1 MDNMNLDL
9 YGELEDLDIDD
20 LTQEMTLEDLL
31 HIMVE
36 KGSSDLHLKA
46 GCAPMIRVDGEL
58 VPITYELLSPEVVRR
73 MIESILT
80 EEQKAKFV
88 VDKELDLAYSVPGL
102 SRFRVN
108 VFIQRNTW
116 STAIRV
122 VPSRPFSIDEL
133 KLPPILKEL
142 AMKPRG
148 LILVTGPT
156 GSGKS
161 TTLAA
166 MVNHINENKRCHI
179 VSVED
184 PIEFIHKDKNSV
196 LSQREV
202 GEDTNSF
209 SAALKHVLRQDPDVI
224 LIGEMRDLETV
235 SIAITAAETG
245 HLVLATLHTSS
256 AATTVDRM
264 IDIFPPHQ
272 QQQVRMQLSV
282 TLEGILCQTLIPKA
296 NGNGRVMAM
305 EIMPVTPAI
314 RNLIREGKSYQIPN
328 MIQSGAQFGMQSL
341 DVALRNLFVQ
351 GLITYDE
358 AVAKASSPDELA
370 RLVGR

>member
-9 YGELEDLDIDD
+9 YEELNQLDIDD
-20 LTQEMTLEDLL
+20 LTQEMTIEDLL

-58 VPITYELLSPEVVRR
+58 VPITYELLSAEVVRR

-88 VDKELDLAYSVPGL
+88 VEKELDMAYSVPGL

-108 VFIQRNTW
+108 VFMQRNTW

-122 VPSRPFSIDEL
+122 IPSRPFSIDEL
-133 KLPPILKEL
+133 KLPHILKDL

-184 PIEFIHKDKNSV
+184 PIEFLHKDKNSV

-209 SAALKHVLRQDPDVI
+209 TNALKHVLRQDPDVI

-245 HLVLATLHTSS
+245 HLVLATLHTNS
-256 AATTVDRM
+256 ASNTIDRM

-272 QQQVRMQLSV
+272 QQQIRMQLSV
-282 TLEGILCQTLIPKA
+282 TLEGIVCQTLVPRA
-296 NGNGRVMAM
+296 EGSGRILAM
-305 EIMPVTPAI
+305 ELLPVTPAV
-314 RNLIREGKSYQIPN
+314 RNVIREGKSYQIPN
-328 MIQSGAQFGMQSL
+328 IIQSGAQYGMQSL
-341 DVALRNLFVQ
+341 DVSLRNLYLQ
-351 GLITYDE
+351 GLISYDE
-358 AVAKASSPDELA
+358 ALAKASSPEEFIK
-370 RLVGR
+370 LVGK

>member
-9 YGELEDLDIDD
+9 YEELNQLDIDD
-20 LTQEMTLEDLL
+20 LTQEMTIEDLL

-58 VPITYELLSPEVVRR
+58 VPITYELLSAEVVRR

-80 EEQKAKFV
+80 EEQKAKF
-88 VDKELDLAYSVPGL
+88 
-102 SRFRVN
+102 
-108 VFIQRNTW
+108 I
-116 STAIRV
+116 
-122 VPSRPFSIDEL
+122 PSRPFSIDEL
-133 KLPPILKEL
+133 KLPHILKDL

-184 PIEFIHKDKNSV
+184 PIEFLHKDKNSV

-209 SAALKHVLRQDPDVI
+209 TNALKHVLRQDPDVI

-245 HLVLATLHTSS
+245 HLVLATLHTNS
-256 AATTVDRM
+256 AANTIDRM

-272 QQQVRMQLSV
+272 QQQIRMQLSV
-282 TLEGILCQTLIPKA
+282 TLEGIVCQTLVPRA
-296 NGNGRVMAM
+296 EGSGRILAM
-305 EIMPVTPAI
+305 ELLPVTPAV
-314 RNLIREGKSYQIPN
+314 RNVIREGKSYQIPN
-328 MIQSGAQFGMQSL
+328 IIQSGAQYGMQSL
-341 DVALRNLFVQ
+341 DVSLRNLYLQ
-351 GLITYDE
+351 GLISYDE
-358 AVAKASSPDELA
+358 ALAKASSPEEFIK
-370 RLVGR
+370 LVGK

>member
-9 YGELEDLDIDD
+9 YEELNQLDIDD
-20 LTQEMTLEDLL
+20 LTQEMTIEDLL

-58 VPITYELLSPEVVRR
+58 VPITYELLSAEVVRR

-88 VDKELDLAYSVPGL
+88 VEKELDLAYSVPGL

-108 VFIQRNTW
+108 VFMQRNTW
-116 STAIRV
+116 ATAIRV
-122 VPSRPFSIDEL
+122 IPSRPFSIDEL
-133 KLPPILKEL
+133 KLPHILKDL

-179 VSVED
+179 VSIED
-184 PIEFIHKDKNSV
+184 PIEFLHKDKNSV

-209 SAALKHVLRQDPDVI
+209 TNALKHVLRQDPDVI
-224 LIGEMRDLETV
+224 LVGEMRDLETV

-245 HLVLATLHTSS
+245 HLVLATLHTNS
-256 AATTVDRM
+256 AANTIDRM

-272 QQQVRMQLSV
+272 QQQIRMQLSV
-282 TLEGILCQTLIPKA
+282 TLEGIICQTLVPRA
-296 NGNGRVMAM
+296 EGSGRILAM
-305 EIMPVTPAI
+305 ELLPVTPAV
-314 RNLIREGKSYQIPN
+314 RNVIREGKSFQIPN
-328 MIQSGAQFGMQSL
+328 IIQSGAEYGMQSL
-341 DVALRNLFVQ
+341 DVSLRNLYLQ
-351 GLITYDE
+351 GLISYDE
-358 AVAKASSPDELA
+358 AISKASSPEDFIK
-370 RLVGR
+370 LVGK

>member
-1 MDNMNLDL
+1 MNMNLDL
-9 YGELEDLDIDD
+9 YEELEQLDIDD

-36 KGSSDLHLKA
+36 KSSSDLHLKA

-58 VPITYELLSPEVVRR
+58 VPITYELLSGEVVRR

-80 EEQKAKFV
+80 DEQKSKFV
-88 VDKELDLAYSVPGL
+88 IEKELDLAYSVPGL
-102 SRFRVN
+102 SRFRIN
-108 VFIQRNTW
+108 VFLQRGSW
-116 STAIRV
+116 ATAIRV

-133 KLPPILKEL
+133 KLPHLLKEL

-148 LILVTGPT
+148 LVLVTGPT

-184 PIEFIHKDKNSV
+184 PIEFLHKDKNSV

-209 SAALKHVLRQDPDVI
+209 ASALKHVLRQDPDVI
-224 LIGEMRDLETV
+224 LIGEMRDLETI

-245 HLVLATLHTSS
+245 HLVLATLHTNS
-256 AATTVDRM
+256 AATTVDRI
-264 IDIFPPHQ
+264 IDIFPSHQ
-272 QQQVRMQLSV
+272 QQQIRMQLSV
-282 TLEGILCQTLIPKA
+282 TLEGIICQTLLPKA
-296 NGNGRVMAM
+296 EGSGRVLAM
-305 EIMPVTPAI
+305 EMMPVTPAI
-314 RNLIREGKSYQIPN
+314 RNLIREGKTFQIPN
-328 MIQSGAQFGMQSL
+328 AIQSGAQYGMQSL
-341 DVALRNLFVQ
+341 EVSLKNLYLQ

-358 AVAKASSPDELA
+358 GLAKASSPDEFA
-370 RLVGR
+370 RLVGK

>member
-9 YGELEDLDIDD
+9 YEELNQLDIDD
-20 LTQEMTLEDLL
+20 LTQEMTIEDLL

-58 VPITYELLSPEVVRR
+58 VPITYELLSAEVVRR

-80 EEQKAKFV
+80 EEQKSKFV
-88 VDKELDLAYSVPGL
+88 VEKELDMAYSVPGL

-108 VFIQRNTW
+108 VFMQRNTW

-122 VPSRPFSIDEL
+122 IPSRPFSIDEL
-133 KLPPILKEL
+133 KLPHILKDL

-184 PIEFIHKDKNSV
+184 PIEFLHKDKNSV

-209 SAALKHVLRQDPDVI
+209 ANALKHVLRQDPDVI

-245 HLVLATLHTSS
+245 HLVLATLHTNS
-256 AATTVDRM
+256 ASNTSDRM

-272 QQQVRMQLSV
+272 QQQIRMQLSV
-282 TLEGILCQTLIPKA
+282 TLEGIICQTLVPRA
-296 NGNGRVMAM
+296 EGSGRILAM
-305 EIMPVTPAI
+305 ELLPVTPAV
-314 RNLIREGKSYQIPN
+314 RNVIREGKSYQIPN
-328 MIQSGAQFGMQSL
+328 IIQSGAQYGMQSL
-341 DVALRNLFVQ
+341 DVSLRNLYLQ
-351 GLITYDE
+351 GLISYDE
-358 AVAKASSPDELA
+358 ALAKASSPEEFIK
-370 RLVGR
+370 LVGK

>member
-1 MDNMNLDL
+1 
-9 YGELEDLDIDD
+9 
-20 LTQEMTLEDLL
+20 MTIEDLL

-46 GCAPMIRVDGEL
+46 GCAPMIRVDGDL
-58 VPITYELLSPEVVRR
+58 VPITYELLSAEVVRR

-88 VDKELDLAYSVPGL
+88 VEKELDMAYSVPGL

-108 VFIQRNTW
+108 VFMQRNTW

-122 VPSRPFSIDEL
+122 IPSRPFSIDEL
-133 KLPPILKEL
+133 KLPHILKDL

-184 PIEFIHKDKNSV
+184 PIEFLHKDKNSV

-209 SAALKHVLRQDPDVI
+209 TNALKHVLRQDPDVI

-245 HLVLATLHTSS
+245 HLVLATLHTNS
-256 AATTVDRM
+256 AANTIDRM

-272 QQQVRMQLSV
+272 QQQIRMQLSV
-282 TLEGILCQTLIPKA
+282 TLEGIVCQTLVPRA
-296 NGNGRVMAM
+296 EGSGRILAM
-305 EIMPVTPAI
+305 ELLPVTPAV
-314 RNLIREGKSYQIPN
+314 RNVIREGKSYQIPN
-328 MIQSGAQFGMQSL
+328 IIQSGAQYGMQSL
-341 DVALRNLFVQ
+341 DVSLRNLYLQ
-351 GLITYDE
+351 GLISYDE
-358 AVAKASSPDELA
+358 ALAKASSPEEFIK
-370 RLVGR
+370 LVGK

>member
-9 YGELEDLDIDD
+9 YEELNQLDIDD
-20 LTQEMTLEDLL
+20 LTQEMTIEDLL

-46 GCAPMIRVDGEL
+46 GCAPMIRVDGDL
-58 VPITYELLSPEVVRR
+58 VPITYELLSAEVVRR

-88 VDKELDLAYSVPGL
+88 VEKELDMAYSVPGL

-108 VFIQRNTW
+108 VFMQRNTW

-122 VPSRPFSIDEL
+122 IPSRPFSIDEL
-133 KLPPILKEL
+133 KLPHILKDL

-184 PIEFIHKDKNSV
+184 PIEFLHKDKNSV

-209 SAALKHVLRQDPDVI
+209 TNALKHVLRQDPDVI

-245 HLVLATLHTSS
+245 HLVLATLHTNS
-256 AATTVDRM
+256 AANTIDRM

-272 QQQVRMQLSV
+272 QQQIRMQLSV
-282 TLEGILCQTLIPKA
+282 TLEGIVCQTLVPRA
-296 NGNGRVMAM
+296 EGSGRILAM
-305 EIMPVTPAI
+305 ELLPVTPAV
-314 RNLIREGKSYQIPN
+314 RNVIREGKSYQIPN
-328 MIQSGAQFGMQSL
+328 IIQSGAQYGMQSL
-341 DVALRNLFVQ
+341 DVSLRNLYLQ
-351 GLITYDE
+351 GLISYDE
-358 AVAKASSPDELA
+358 ALAKASSPEEFIK
-370 RLVGR
+370 LVGK